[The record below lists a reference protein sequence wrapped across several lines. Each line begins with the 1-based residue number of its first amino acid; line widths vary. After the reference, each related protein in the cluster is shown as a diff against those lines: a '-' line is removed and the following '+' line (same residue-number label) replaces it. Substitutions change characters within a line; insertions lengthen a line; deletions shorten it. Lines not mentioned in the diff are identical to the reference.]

1 MHFNSSYVILF
12 KVVLRHIKLIIN
24 KGVIM
29 RKENGKISKSKV
41 IENAFIALIPL
52 VKLVGIIFVAY
63 SVTAA

>member
-1 MHFNSSYVILF
+1 
-12 KVVLRHIKLIIN
+12 
-24 KGVIM
+24 M